1 MKKAYLRGDRLYFTK
16 FYLLFTWSTN
26 LFFYFSGFI
35 FTKKQFYFSIYKNPT
50 KATPSKGMYIAT
62 FAGLRAIRATID
74 PTEISI
80 GDIYYF
86 VVLII
91 KRKMQT
97 LVWALA

>member
-1 MKKAYLRGDRLYFTK
+1 
-16 FYLLFTWSTN
+16 
-26 LFFYFSGFI
+26 
-35 FTKKQFYFSIYKNPT
+35 
-50 KATPSKGMYIAT
+50 MYIAT